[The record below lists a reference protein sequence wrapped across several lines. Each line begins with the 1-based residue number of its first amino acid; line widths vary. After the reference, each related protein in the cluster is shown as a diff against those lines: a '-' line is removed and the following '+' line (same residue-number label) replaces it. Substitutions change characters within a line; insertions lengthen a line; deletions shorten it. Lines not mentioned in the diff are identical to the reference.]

1 MSGIAFKNNRQNLT
15 KFNMRAR
22 KEYWEI
28 SEIFQEGKKQMKV
41 MKKRWK
47 NIRKLEDQLKR
58 STAQLTGVLD
68 KRRAKQWEKLT
79 RENIR
84 LRKRRDS
91 SWLAGAVFSLWP
103 HTAEKRQQRL
113 IASWEPHP
121 HDLIQPKHHLQIPSN
136 RVSELQHTTFGVIQT
151 IQSITHGKGRK
162 TWMLMPASCPW

>member
-1 MSGIAFKNNRQNLT
+1 
-15 KFNMRAR
+15 
-22 KEYWEI
+22 
-28 SEIFQEGKKQMKV
+28 MKV

-91 SWLAGAVFSLWP
+91 S
-103 HTAEKRQQRL
+103 
-113 IASWEPHP
+113 
-121 HDLIQPKHHLQIPSN
+121 
-136 RVSELQHTTFGVIQT
+136 
-151 IQSITHGKGRK
+151 
-162 TWMLMPASCPW
+162 